1 MAELTINGC
10 LIHYDEFGSGN
21 VPVVLTPGGRW
32 GAYVMHL
39 IAKEL
44 ARDFRVIVWDRRN
57 TDGRSSIVIAG
68 DQSEADLWADD
79 LAALIQALDLGP
91 CYVGEYAGCRTTP
104 LLCLKHPELVRGLM
118 LGWISGGDYPAERLP
133 KNFYRGYIRAALRR
147 GMEGVTETSHF
158 ADSVKKN
165 PANRDALLAMRPIA
179 FIRQM
184 AYWEAFFNTSG
195 DLPVAGCRAS
205 DDEWRSIQAPAIV
218 TGGVDPVHPTDA
230 AQRLHSLL
238 PNCIY
243 HDPVVTEEEWN
254 AIFGVRPYP
263 ITSNLQGQRL
273 APVWRDFVKQ
283 RER

>member
-1 MAELTINGC
+1 
-10 LIHYDEFGSGN
+10 
-21 VPVVLTPGGRW
+21 
-32 GAYVMHL
+32 
-39 IAKEL
+39 
-44 ARDFRVIVWDRRN
+44 
-57 TDGRSSIVIAG
+57 
-68 DQSEADLWADD
+68 
-79 LAALIQALDLGP
+79 
-91 CYVGEYAGCRTTP
+91 
-104 LLCLKHPELVRGLM
+104 
-118 LGWISGGDYPAERLP
+118 
-133 KNFYRGYIRAALRR
+133 
-147 GMEGVTETSHF
+147 
-158 ADSVKKN
+158 
-165 PANRDALLAMRPIA
+165 
-179 FIRQM
+179 M

-243 HDPVVTEEEWN
+243 HDPVVTEKEWN

-263 ITSNLQGQRL
+263 MTSNLQGQRL